1 MNNNIFTEIMT
12 FWKIY
17 ISNHRVHTYF
27 PQFSMEIFKTLHN
40 FCTHIEVMY
49 LTWINGRE
57 NQRGIQEWR
66 IQRHIQHWTQDTEQR
81 QTKQKKHIAILYFFT
96 FVSKLHGMIHET
108 PCYIYSW
115 IFTCLFDKFSF
126 VDLICVYFRNGI

>member
-1 MNNNIFTEIMT
+1 MVEKTKEAFKNGEYRDTYNIG
-12 FWKIY
+12 
-17 ISNHRVHTYF
+17 H
-27 PQFSMEIFKTLHN
+27 KTQN
-40 FCTHIEVMY
+40 K
-49 LTWINGRE
+49 
-57 NQRGIQEWR
+57 
-66 IQRHIQHWTQDTEQR
+66 D
-81 QTKQKKHIAILYFFT
+81 KQSKKKHIAILYFFT